1 MTRARPDLTPLA
13 ESILRER
20 GDRVSF
26 TADEIEAQVAQL
38 RAGFERIRI
47 AAPERRRVAALLG
60 RLPAERVAGWLDGV
74 KGAVKVVVGEARRS
88 SHILAEA
95 ARGLLPSEPDSW
107 FFAPVAA
114 GVTRGDVVTTR
125 VESQSEGVTRSILVD
140 DGGLERRVMATIRG
154 FPAGEARPVLLIA
167 ASEATADL
175 VLEVDAEVISE
186 SDGLGAH
193 TLRYEAFLPPGT
205 YDIFFGNPR
214 RTEP

>member
-1 MTRARPDLTPLA
+1 MTRARPDLAPLA
-13 ESILRER
+13 ENILRER

-114 GVTRGDVVTTR
+114 GVTRGDVLTT
-125 VESQSEGVTRSILVD
+125 
-140 DGGLERRVMATIRG
+140 
-154 FPAGEARPVLLIA
+154 
-167 ASEATADL
+167 
-175 VLEVDAEVISE
+175 
-186 SDGLGAH
+186 
-193 TLRYEAFLPPGT
+193 
-205 YDIFFGNPR
+205 N
-214 RTEP
+214 